1 MPAAKPTKTAVK
13 AVKPVAKK
21 KAPATDKKPAKKAV
35 GKTAA
40 RKTAPAKTR
49 AKIVKPIDPE
59 ESLVRLCA
67 EAALDKKAL
76 DPVVLDM
83 RGISSFTDF
92 FLIVSGTSEPQLKAI
107 ASSIRERVRE
117 SLGIRPIAEDGFPVS
132 QWVVID
138 YGSVIIH
145 VFHAEKRPV
154 YGLEHL
160 WGDAPQIELPASTP

>member
-1 MPAAKPTKTAVK
+1 MPAAKPTKTVVK

-21 KAPATDKKPAKKAV
+21 KAPAADKKPAKKAP
-35 GKTAA
+35 GKTAV
-40 RKTAPAKTR
+40 RKTASAKPR
-49 AKIVKPIDPE
+49 AKVVKQIDPE

-117 SLGIRPIAEDGFPVS
+117 AVGIRPIAEDGFPVS
-132 QWVVID
+132 RWVIID

-145 VFHAEKRPV
+145 VFHAEMRAI

-160 WGDAPQIELPASTP
+160 WGDAPRIDIPTV

>member
-1 MPAAKPTKTAVK
+1 MPAAKPKKTAVK
-13 AVKPVAKK
+13 AAKPEANQKVSA
-21 KAPATDKKPAKKAV
+21 ADKKPAGKAP
-35 GKTAA
+35 GKTAV
-40 RKTAPAKTR
+40 RKTASAKPR
-49 AKIVKPIDPE
+49 AKVVKQIDPE

-117 SLGIRPIAEDGFPVS
+117 AVGIRPIAEDGFPVS
-132 QWVVID
+132 RWVIID

-145 VFHAEKRPV
+145 VFHAEMRTI

-160 WGDAPQIELPASTP
+160 WGDAPRIDIPTV

>member
-1 MPAAKPTKTAVK
+1 MPAAKPTKTVVK

-67 EAALDKKAL
+67 EAALDKTLMELNDQNRWLLAL
-76 DPVVLDM
+76 LDAADKYKY
-83 RGISSFTDF
+83 RG
-92 FLIVSGTSEPQLKAI
+92 
-107 ASSIRERVRE
+107 
-117 SLGIRPIAEDGFPVS
+117 
-132 QWVVID
+132 
-138 YGSVIIH
+138 
-145 VFHAEKRPV
+145 
-154 YGLEHL
+154 
-160 WGDAPQIELPASTP
+160 GDAYLTEFVRKLREEIQSTG